1 MEYVGNDSIFR
12 EEIFKFAT
20 YALKYAESLIKFQ
33 SLNYANW
40 EFVKLL
46 WLKRFKA
53 LRGKWNGP
61 VHDYYYAAMIK
72 FLIGNY
78 DSGVRILQK
87 WNLRNGT
94 RDEWMNKIYMT
105 FCESNLT
112 ANQAKS
118 IVVEMVNKRRKLFQS
133 KPSYKKLEGE
143 FLL

>member
-1 MEYVGNDSIFR
+1 
-12 EEIFKFAT
+12 
-20 YALKYAESLIKFQ
+20 
-33 SLNYANW
+33 
-40 EFVKLL
+40 
-46 WLKRFKA
+46 
-53 LRGKWNGP
+53 
-61 VHDYYYAAMIK
+61 MIK

-87 WNLRNGT
+87 WKLRNGT